1 MPVVLEALVQLLSL
15 ERIEENLF
23 RGQAEDLGWGR
34 LYGGHVLGQAL
45 SAATQTV
52 PPDRLVHS
60 LHSYFLRPGS
70 VSRPIVY
77 DVDRIRDGG
86 SFTTRR
92 VVAIQGGKAIFNLQ
106 VSFHK
111 DEPGFM
117 HQDPIPEA
125 PAPESLPSDQ
135 ERARAYADRIPE
147 PLRDR
152 ALADRP
158 FEMKIVGPLPSDPL
172 APAPMPPTKMMWLKT
187 TGALPDDQ
195 GLHRWLL
202 AYASDYGFVTTALH
216 PHGVSW
222 LTPQMQIAS
231 IDHVMWFHQPF
242 RMDEWLLHVIESPAA
257 AGSRG
262 VVRGRVFTRDGRL
275 CASTAQEGLM
285 RRRG

>member
-1 MPVVLEALVQLLSL
+1 MAAVLDALVKLLSL

-60 LHSYFLRPGS
+60 LHAYFLKTGD

-77 DVDRIRDGG
+77 DVDRIRDGK

-92 VVAIQGGKAIFNLQ
+92 VVAIQGGHAIFNLQ

-111 DEPGFM
+111 EEPGFV
-117 HQDPIPEA
+117 HQDPMPEA
-125 PAPESLPSDQ
+125 PPPESVPTDQ
-135 ERARAYADRIPE
+135 DRMRSYLDRIPAH
-147 PLRDR
+147 LRDR
-152 ALADRP
+152 ALAERP
-158 FEMKIVGPLPSDPL
+158 IEMRMVGPVPSDPI
-172 APAPMPPTKMMWLKT
+172 APAPMPPHKLVWLKAAGT
-187 TGALPDDQ
+187 LPDDQ

-216 PHGVSW
+216 PHGVNWIS
-222 LTPQMQIAS
+222 PIMQIAS
-231 IDHVMWFHQPF
+231 IDHVMWFHAPF
-242 RMDEWLLHVIESPAA
+242 RMDEWLLHVIDSPAA
-257 AGSRG
+257 GDSRG
-262 VVRGRVFTRDGRL
+262 FVRGRVFTRDGRL
-275 CASTAQEGLM
+275 VASTAQEGLM